1 MKARHIR
8 KLRKRLQEYQ
18 TYRVIPAT
26 GIFCN
31 FDEKNAYVVK
41 ASWYIHA
48 IERYM
53 KYYWRKHKE
62 KSRYDRGLYHEVTCS
77 SGVLCVINE
86 KGYKR
91 YYI

>member
-18 TYRVIPAT
+18 TYIVIPST
-26 GIFCN
+26 GIIFPFN
-31 FDEKNAYVVK
+31 KKYGYKVK
-41 ASWYIHA
+41 ASGCIHA

-62 KSRYDRGLYHEVTCS
+62 KSRYYRDTYHEVTS
-77 SGVLCVINE
+77 SGGVLCVISE

>member
-8 KLRKRLQEYQ
+8 KLRKRLQEYK
-18 TYRVIPAT
+18 TYRVIPANH
-26 GIFCN
+26 IFGEFN
-31 FDEKNAYVVK
+31 EKNAYVVK
-41 ASWYIHA
+41 AGWYIHA

-53 KYYWRKHKE
+53 RYYWRKHKE
-62 KSRYDRGLYHEVTCS
+62 KSRYYRDTYHEVTS
-77 SGVLCVINE
+77 SYGVLCVINE

>member
-18 TYRVIPAT
+18 TYCVIPAT
-26 GIFCN
+26 GIFYD
-31 FDEKNAYVVK
+31 FDKKYAYVVK
-41 ASWYIHA
+41 ASGCIHA

-62 KSRYDRGLYHEVTCS
+62 KSIYDRNLYHEVTSS

-91 YYI
+91 YYM

>member
-18 TYRVIPAT
+18 TYIVIPAT
-26 GIFCN
+26 GMGC
-31 FDEKNAYVVK
+31 FDKKYSYIVK
-41 ASWYIHA
+41 AGGFIHA
-48 IERYM
+48 VERYM
-53 KYYWRKHKE
+53 KYYYRKNKE
-62 KSRYDRGLYHEVTCS
+62 KSPYYSETYGEIRS
-77 SGVLCVINE
+77 SLAVICVIDE

>member
-18 TYRVIPAT
+18 TYIVIPAT
-26 GIFCN
+26 SMGC
-31 FDEKNAYVVK
+31 FDKKYSYIVK
-41 ASWYIHA
+41 AGWYIHA

-62 KSRYDRGLYHEVTCS
+62 KSRYYRDTYHEVTS
-77 SGVLCVINE
+77 SGGVLCVISE

>member
-1 MKARHIR
+1 MKARQIR

-18 TYRVIPAT
+18 TYMVIPAN
-26 GIFCN
+26 GYMFP
-31 FDEKNAYVVK
+31 FDKKRAYKVK
-41 ASWYIHA
+41 ACGYIHA

-62 KSRYDRGLYHEVTCS
+62 RNRYDRNIYHEATS
-77 SGVLCVINE
+77 TYGVLCVIDE

>member
-18 TYRVIPAT
+18 TYRVIPYT
-26 GIFCN
+26 DIFN
-31 FDEKNAYVVK
+31 PFDKKNAYIVK
-41 ASWYIHA
+41 AGGCIHA

-53 KYYWRKHKE
+53 RYYWRKNKE
-62 KSRYDRGLYHEVTCS
+62 KSRYYRELYHESTHS
-77 SGVLCVINE
+77 SSVLCVIDE

>member
-8 KLRKRLQEYQ
+8 KLRKRLKEYQ
-18 TYRVIPAT
+18 TYLVIPAT
-26 GIFCN
+26 GIFDN
-31 FDEKNAYVVK
+31 FDKKNAYVVK
-41 ASWYIHA
+41 ASGYIHA

-62 KSRYDRGLYHEVTCS
+62 KSKYDRDIYHEVTS
-77 SGVLCVINE
+77 SNGVLCVIDE

-91 YYI
+91 YYH

>member
-18 TYRVIPAT
+18 TYIVIPAT
-26 GIFCN
+26 SMGC
-31 FDEKNAYVVK
+31 FDKKYSYIVK
-41 ASWYIHA
+41 SGGFIHA

-53 KYYWRKHKE
+53 KYYYRKNKE
-62 KSRYDRGLYHEVTCS
+62 KSPYYSVIYDEIRASLSVI
-77 SGVLCVINE
+77 CVIDE

>member
-18 TYRVIPAT
+18 TYMVIPST
-26 GIFCN
+26 GIFYE
-31 FDEKNAYVVK
+31 FKKENAYVVK
-41 ASWYIHA
+41 ASGCIHA

-53 KYYWRKHKE
+53 KHYWRKHKRRSE
-62 KSRYDRGLYHEVTCS
+62 YYRGLYHERSYVCS
-77 SGVLCVINE
+77 NLCVIDE

>member
-8 KLRKRLQEYQ
+8 KLRKQIQEYQ

-26 GIFCN
+26 GL
-31 FDEKNAYVVK
+31 FDKFYEKNAYVVK
-41 ASWYIHA
+41 ASGYIHA

-53 KYYWRKHKE
+53 KYYWIKHKE
-62 KSRYDRGLYHEVTCS
+62 KSRYYRDTYHEVTS
-77 SGVLCVINE
+77 SGGVLCVISE

>member
-18 TYRVIPAT
+18 TYRIIPAT
-26 GIFCN
+26 GIFN
-31 FDEKNAYVVK
+31 DFDEKNAYIVQ
-41 ASWYIHA
+41 AGGCIHA

-62 KSRYDRGLYHEVTCS
+62 KSRYDRGLYHEVTYS

-91 YYI
+91 YYM